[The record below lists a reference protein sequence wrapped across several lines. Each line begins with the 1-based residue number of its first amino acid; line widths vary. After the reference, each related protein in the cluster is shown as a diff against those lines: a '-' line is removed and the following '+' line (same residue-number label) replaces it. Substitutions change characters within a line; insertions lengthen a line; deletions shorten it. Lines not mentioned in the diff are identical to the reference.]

1 MRKRKFAS
9 EIYWPLGTVQND
21 AIFTISKRH
30 EQTRNLTEFFN
41 YLYWWLWKFQN
52 YTSNSK
58 LELSWSKRIRV
69 HWIRKFLTIKRLI
82 VFQVMLLKISLV
94 FQKKIT
100 VNVFMVGPW
109 KCPRL
114 PNWVWL
120 AHHLQT
126 KLEIYIK
133 FKLWVMA
140 FSNDQLK

>member
-1 MRKRKFAS
+1 MMRFLQSQRDMNRQ
-9 EIYWPLGTVQND
+9 EIWLNFST
-21 AIFTISKRH
+21 T
-30 EQTRNLTEFFN
+30 
-41 YLYWWLWKFQN
+41 YLLWLRKFQN